1 MTEKMWNKEQIEAA
15 IDKATFN
22 GYSQMTHDTK
32 EKVISELTT
41 PTPVF
46 KVGEVYRYYDNNG
59 NPNYFKHG
67 FADTLKGNEHHLTP
81 TDVPLWEKDKKALE
95 LAVEILEKTKKWYR
109 SIGVGEFDSFVDN
122 TLSDIRKII
131 E

>member
-1 MTEKMWNKEQIEAA
+1 MAEQSWNKLEIEAA
-15 IDKATFN
+15 FDD
-22 GYSQMTHDTK
+22 S
-32 EKVISELTT
+32 ISDGIRFTPRSKTAFMRALTT
-41 PTPVF
+41 P
-46 KVGEVYRYYDNNG
+46 
-59 NPNYFKHG
+59 
-67 FADTLKGNEHHLTP
+67 KGIP
-81 TDVPLWEKDKKALE
+81 SWEKDKKALE